1 MSELD
6 EEQVDGDSA
15 DDDGEADADNL
26 RLLEH
31 WHEDKEATDEEE
43 QDGEDD
49 VDPDG
54 SFQVRLLPSEIENSR
69 D

>member
-15 DDDGEADADNL
+15 DDDGETDADNL

-31 WHEDKEATDEEE
+31 WHEDKEAADQEE

-49 VDPDG
+49 VDLDG
-54 SFQVRLLPSEIENSR
+54 SFEVWLLPSEIENSR